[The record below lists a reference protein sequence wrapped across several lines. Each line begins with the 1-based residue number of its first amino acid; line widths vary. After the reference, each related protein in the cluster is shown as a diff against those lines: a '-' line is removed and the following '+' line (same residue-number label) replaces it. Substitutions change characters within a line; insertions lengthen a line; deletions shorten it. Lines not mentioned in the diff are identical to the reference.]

1 MSETHAFENQLLYEI
16 EFNGK
21 IRRKAKDE
29 LIEGCVL
36 TSSDEYE
43 MTEEHKRELKQALE
57 DENINTLKVFLENPR
72 FRKKRI
78 QKYISATLRDKTLG
92 DINFTKLY
100 NDIANLPPADPKSAT
115 IKEVW
120 NRMMGGFKIRE

>member
-1 MSETHAFENQLLYEI
+1 
-16 EFNGK
+16 
-21 IRRKAKDE
+21 
-29 LIEGCVL
+29 
-36 TSSDEYE
+36 
-43 MTEEHKRELKQALE
+43 MTEDHKRQLKQALE

-120 NRMMGGFKIRE
+120 NRMMGGFKIGE